1 MPKHSLL
8 PDPMPLRDAL
18 RGLRFALQR
27 GGETLI
33 SVLPVEALPPPA
45 QRVAGAVLRDAGQ
58 LAQGVGDVAADLAR
72 LALGGDGPAPSLAE
86 AGPEAADTFA
96 RSFYAAL
103 RAVLGRL
110 HALPAH
116 VSELAARQAFLSCPP
131 DGAGDGAAR
140 AAALSRALR
149 QGRVL
154 RGVTIHPDTRL
165 PEPQLESLAVFA
177 VMLCLQA
184 ERHEG
189 DEDELLTAATD
200 LALALAEEVPAAF
213 DAADPA
219 PLAALYRTF
228 AAHV

>member
-18 RGLRFALQR
+18 RGLRFVLQR

-45 QRVAGAVLRDAGQ
+45 ARVAGAVLRDAGQ
-58 LAQGVGDVAADLAR
+58 LVEGVGDVASDLAR
-72 LALGGDGPAPSLAE
+72 MALTDG
-86 AGPEAADTFA
+86 GPEAADMFA

-103 RAVLGRL
+103 RAVLARL

-116 VSELAARQAFLSCPP
+116 VSELAARQAWLSCPP
-131 DGAGDGAAR
+131 GGDGAAQ
-140 AAALSRALR
+140 AAGLSRALR

-154 RGVTIHPDTRL
+154 RGVTIHPDTPL
-165 PEPQLESLAVFA
+165 PEPQLESLAIFA

-184 ERHEG
+184 ERHES
-189 DEDELLTAATD
+189 DEDDLLSAATD
-200 LALALAEEVPAAF
+200 LALALGAEVPAAF
-213 DAADPA
+213 AADDPA
-219 PLAALYRTF
+219 ALTALYRTF